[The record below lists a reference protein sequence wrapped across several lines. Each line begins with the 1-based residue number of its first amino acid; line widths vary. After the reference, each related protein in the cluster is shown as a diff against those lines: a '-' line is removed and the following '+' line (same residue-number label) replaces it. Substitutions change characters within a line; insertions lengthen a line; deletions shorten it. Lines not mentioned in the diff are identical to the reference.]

1 MFDKGSGL
9 DGRPH
14 GAAPPDG
21 MLHENLVRN
30 DEIVGPSNRRFGLT
44 MAAACIAV
52 GGFRA
57 LFAHAHSEWWL
68 AAGLVIALLAAAWP
82 DALAPFNRLWLKIG
96 LVLYKIVNPVVMT
109 MLFVSTIVPV
119 GVLLRLRGQDPL
131 RLKPRP
137 DAASYWIERE
147 QRGPVPEAMKNQ
159 F

>member
-1 MFDKGSGL
+1 MFNRGSGL

-14 GAAPPDG
+14 IAAPPNG
-21 MLHENLVRN
+21 MLHENLVRK

-44 MAAACIAV
+44 IAAASVVV

-57 LFAHAHSEWWL
+57 LFAHGYWEWWL
-68 AAGLVIALLAAAWP
+68 GAGFVIALLAVVWP
-82 DALAPFNRLWLKIG
+82 DTLAPFNRFWLKLG

-109 MLFVSTIVPV
+109 VLFASTIVPV
-119 GVLLRLRGQDPL
+119 GVLLRLWGQDSL

-137 DAASYWIERE
+137 DKASYWIERDP
-147 QRGPVPEAMKNQ
+147 RGPGPKGMKNQ